1 MYIIID
7 RIDNKL
13 EKSNLMSMRLTV
25 NLSFNGTSWMKMVK
39 KERTRL
45 IDDCMEEIRRFLNI
59 YL

>member
-1 MYIIID
+1 
-7 RIDNKL
+7 
-13 EKSNLMSMRLTV
+13 MSMRLTV